1 MSRIQRRGHGRAEI
15 DVAQAHHQVAG
26 VEDRLADRVDV
37 GQVVDATDEFKVARA
52 PWGILAHGG
61 HVFVD
66 GELAGRIVP
75 GQRQVHDAGGH
86 AQVAGG
92 ADARPL
98 RRDVLQQH
106 RQRQLARAI
115 VDLQRADAGR
125 QVDDAIDILRLQGLH
140 EGVRPEAR
148 DEVQFGRAHFEQQMG
163 VARQA
168 GHQALVAG
176 ARVEHDRRGR
186 GRGLPVLLVR
196 GQRRAFLV
204 ARIGQAAGR
213 GQIHRNELHAVA
225 RLELAELPQVRLD
238 DRHRAHKTAQ
248 ARTIGSQDHRHV
260 PVKSTAPRH
269 TGCRG
274 C

>member
-1 MSRIQRRGHGRAEI
+1 MREGTLRSRALTRA
-15 DVAQAHHQVAG
+15 HC
-26 VEDRLADRVDV
+26 
-37 GQVVDATDEFKVARA
+37 
-52 PWGILAHGG
+52 
-61 HVFVD
+61 
-66 GELAGRIVP
+66 
-75 GQRQVHDAGGH
+75 
-86 AQVAGG
+86 
-92 ADARPL
+92 
-98 RRDVLQQH
+98 RDVLQQH

-125 QVDDAIDILRLQGLH
+125 QVDDAIDILRLQVH

-168 GHQALVAG
+168 GPQALVAG

-204 ARIGQAAGR
+204 ARAARRRAVGR
-213 GQIHRNELHAVA
+213 STAMNCTRSPALSWPSCHRSASMTVTGHTKPP
-225 RLELAELPQVRLD
+225 R
-238 DRHRAHKTAQ
+238 
-248 ARTIGSQDHRHV
+248 DHRV
-260 PVKSTAPRH
+260 PGSPACPREIRPPRH

-274 C
+274 CWKDAGPLPAAVAGPFGPGTDQPDARAAGLKCTSHWAAKKVSMYPAVKYSGAPWGP

>member
-1 MSRIQRRGHGRAEI
+1 MSA
-15 DVAQAHHQVAG
+15 
-26 VEDRLADRVDV
+26 
-37 GQVVDATDEFKVARA
+37 VVDATDEFKVARA

-115 VDLQRADAGR
+115 VDPASGCRASGR
-125 QVDDAIDILRLQGLH
+125 RCHRYPAPAGLH

-186 GRGLPVLLVR
+186 GRGLPVLLVGVSVALSWSR
-196 GQRRAFLV
+196 ASARRRAV
-204 ARIGQAAGR
+204 GR
-213 GQIHRNELHAVA
+213 STAMNCAVA

-238 DRHRAHKTAQ
+238 DRHRAHK
-248 ARTIGSQDHRHV
+248 
-260 PVKSTAPRH
+260 PPRLGPSGPRI
-269 TGCRG
+269 TGMSP
-274 C
+274 

>member
-196 GQRRAFLV
+196 VSVALSWSRASARRRAV
-204 ARIGQAAGR
+204 GR
-213 GQIHRNELHAVA
+213 
-225 RLELAELPQVRLD
+225 
-238 DRHRAHKTAQ
+238 
-248 ARTIGSQDHRHV
+248 
-260 PVKSTAPRH
+260 STAMNCTRSPALSWPSCHRSASMTVTGHTKPPRLGPSGPRI
-269 TGCRG
+269 TGMSP
-274 C
+274 